1 MLPAFI
7 SSIAEWQYWVSISA
21 HSTEPAKIWITYIGV
36 LHPTKP
42 AKTLGLPTPVCFI
55 PQFAD
60 GVVQT
65 LKLFQSASSVIN
77 PLKFGCQSCGN
88 IADEKVHLDCRNA
101 EFLVTNT

>member
-55 PQFAD
+55 PPD
-60 GVVQT
+60 GSQV
-65 LKLFQSASSVIN
+65 SS
-77 PLKFGCQSCGN
+77 
-88 IADEKVHLDCRNA
+88 
-101 EFLVTNT
+101 EFYL